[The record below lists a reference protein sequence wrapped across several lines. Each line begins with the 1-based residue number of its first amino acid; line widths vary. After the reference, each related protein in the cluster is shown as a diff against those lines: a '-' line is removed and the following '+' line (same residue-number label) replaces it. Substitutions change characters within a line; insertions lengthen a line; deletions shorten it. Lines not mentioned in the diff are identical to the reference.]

1 MSKKAAT
8 IGVIAS
14 LFGILTGTIFLATR
28 VKAVPEEPAKTILIP
43 TVDDI
48 LASQTMGKLEIYYT
62 LIGQLYITGQIDRGT
77 YEALYQAYVTR
88 FYQLI
93 EVNP

>member
-8 IGVIAS
+8 IGVIAG
-14 LFGILTGTIFLATR
+14 LGVLTGTILLATR
-28 VKAVPEEPAKTILIP
+28 VKAAPEEPEKTILIP

-48 LASQTMGKLEIYYT
+48 LASQTMGKLEAYYT
-62 LIGQLYITGQIDRGT
+62 YIGQLYVTGQIDRET

-93 EVNP
+93 GVNQ